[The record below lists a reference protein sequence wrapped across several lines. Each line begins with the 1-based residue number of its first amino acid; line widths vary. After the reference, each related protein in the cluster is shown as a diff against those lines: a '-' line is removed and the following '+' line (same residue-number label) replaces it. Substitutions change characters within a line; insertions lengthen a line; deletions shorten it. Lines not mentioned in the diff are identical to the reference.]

1 MVRLALFFTEGM
13 SLQGWHS
20 AGLVKRDSLLYE
32 HLCRLGH
39 EVFFLTYGDEDD
51 VTYLPPNSPIRV
63 LSRPPG
69 MNLRSYSWNLH
80 RVHRD
85 ILRKVDVI
93 KSHQVNG
100 SRFAA
105 YAKLRL
111 GNKPYIA
118 RCGYLPSYF
127 YAQEGAG
134 WRVRWR
140 NWLEEFFAFHAAEV
154 ICVPS
159 QSEIDYLKRRYGIR
173 TRKAYACPNWVDTEV
188 FQPDPAIEKNPRQ
201 ICFVGRFHPQKDPL
215 VLIEA
220 LNGMPDVELLMIGG
234 GPLKAQIEEC
244 ITEYGIRATLRDR
257 VDNDQLPAHYN
268 ASAIYVL
275 PTRYEGGSPKT
286 LFEAMACGLPVI
298 STDGLGVDEAFSD
311 GQHGYKIHVGDVMAL
326 RERIQYLL
334 DHPAHAQQLG
344 RQARQHVLDQ
354 YSVEKA
360 VEREVKLLETLV

>member
-1 MVRLALFFTEGM
+1 MARIALFFTEGM
-13 SLQGWHS
+13 SLGGWHS

-32 HLCRLGH
+32 SLCRLGH
-39 EVFFLTYGDEDD
+39 EIFFLTYGGDDEAS
-51 VTYLPPNSPIRV
+51 YLPPDSSIRV

-69 MNLRSYSWNLH
+69 MDLRTYSWNLH
-80 RVHRD
+80 RVHGD
-85 ILRKVDVI
+85 ILREVDVI

-100 SRFAA
+100 ARFAA

-127 YAQEGAG
+127 YSQEGAAR
-134 WRVRWR
+134 RVRWR
-140 NWLEEFFAFHAAEV
+140 NWLEESFSFHLADAV
-154 ICVPS
+154 CVPS

-173 TRKAYACPNWVDTEV
+173 TRKAYACPNWVDAEV
-188 FQPDPAIEKNPRQ
+188 FRPDPAIEKNPRR

-215 VLIEA
+215 VLVEA
-220 LNGMPDVELLMIGG
+220 LRGISDVELLMIGG
-234 GPLKAQIEEC
+234 GPLKAQIEAR
-244 ITEYGIRATLRDR
+244 IAEYGIRATLLDR

-298 STDGLGVDEAFSD
+298 STDGFGVDEAFSD
-311 GQHGYKIHVGDVMAL
+311 GQHGYKVHVGDVGAI
-326 RERIQYLL
+326 RERIRYLL
-334 DHPAHAQQLG
+334 DHPDQARRLG
-344 RQARQHVLDQ
+344 GQARQYVLEH

-360 VEREVKLLETLV
+360 LEREVKLLETLV